1 MKILVIRAGALGDTI
16 FATAVID
23 CLRKHFGE
31 DTRIDWLGNPL
42 AKGLFAKDHRINTVF
57 TIKSRKLATLFNVPK
72 LKMLAHAQ
80 KAPYDLVVNL
90 ENSKSFRRFVNYIAA
105 RKAIHIGDVEIDT
118 SEVHAVEHMLA
129 SLALAG
135 IEDTNGFPRLI
146 GDELSHVK
154 AKFNLPERYVV
165 FHPANSHSD
174 KTDYRSYRSWPLPHW
189 RSLIELTTKEIQVVL
204 VGTDEEKAYLSEFLN
219 GLGTDVIDLLGKSNL
234 PELIAVLQG
243 AKAVVTTDTGPSH
256 MAAAAGAPTVA
267 LFGPSDPKGTAPYS
281 CKFNTVHIAS
291 INIECSPCSHT
302 ERFKT
307 CKNNRC
313 MKQLH
318 PEMVLDIIS
327 PYISQSSH

>member
-31 DTRIDWLGNPL
+31 DTRIDWLGSPL
-42 AKGLFAKDHRINTVF
+42 AKGLFAKDHRVDHVF
-57 TIKSRKLATLFNVPK
+57 TVHSRNLPTLLNLSK
-72 LKMLAHAQ
+72 LKVLAHAYH
-80 KAPYDLVVNL
+80 APYSLVVNL
-90 ENSKSFRRFVNYIAA
+90 EHSKSFRHFVNIISA
-105 RKAIHIGDVEIDT
+105 KQTIHTADIEVKQ

-129 SLALAG
+129 TLAQSG
-135 IEDTNGFPRLI
+135 VRDTTGFPRLI
-146 GDELSHVK
+146 GEELTRVK
-154 AKFNLPERYVV
+154 AKLNLPEHYAV

-174 KTDYRSYRSWPLPHW
+174 KSDFRSYRSWPLPHW
-189 RSLIELTTKEIQVVL
+189 RSLIELTTKEIPVVL
-204 VGTDEEKAYLSEFLN
+204 IGTKDEKAFLTKFLSDLDV
-219 GLGTDVIDLLGKSNL
+219 DVIELFGKTSL
-234 PELIAVLQG
+234 SELIAVLQG
-243 AKAVVTTDTGPSH
+243 ASAVVTSDTGPSH

-307 CKNNRC
+307 CASNQC

-327 PYISQSSH
+327 PYISQSSQ

>member
-23 CLRKHFGE
+23 CLRKHFGK
-31 DTRIDWLGNPL
+31 DVRIDWLGNPL
-42 AKGLFAKDHRINTVF
+42 TKGLFAQDHRIDRVF
-57 TIKSRKLATLFNVPK
+57 TLRSRNLPTLLNLSK
-72 LKMLAHAQ
+72 LKVLVHSWN
-80 KAPYDLVVNL
+80 APYSLVVNL
-90 ENSKSFRRFVNYIAA
+90 EHSKSFRHFVNIIPA
-105 RKAIHIGDVEIDT
+105 KKTIHTADIEVEQ

-129 SLALAG
+129 TLTQAG
-135 IEDTNGFPRLI
+135 VKDTIGFPRLI
-146 GDELSHVK
+146 GEELTRVK
-154 AKFNLPERYVV
+154 AKFNLPAHYAV

-174 KTDYRSYRSWPLPHW
+174 KSDFRSYRSWPLPHW
-189 RSLIELTTKEIQVVL
+189 RSLIELTTKEVPVVL
-204 VGTDEEKAYLSEFLN
+204 IGTKDEKAFLTKFLSDL
-219 GLGTDVIDLLGKSNL
+219 DVDIIDLFGKTNL
-234 PELIAVLQG
+234 SELIAVLQG
-243 AKAVVTTDTGPSH
+243 ASAVVTTDTGPSH

-267 LFGPSDPKGTAPYS
+267 LFGPSDSRGTAPYS

-302 ERFKT
+302 ERFKACT
-307 CKNNRC
+307 SNQC